1 MFKSKLNSKY
11 FQIKLFLILL
21 VAISIFL
28 RFTDL
33 SHKVY
38 WVDEVFTSLR
48 ISGYSEKDVS
58 QKLFSGSLLSP
69 WELQKY
75 QYPAVEKSAFDTIQ
89 GLAEKEP
96 Q

>member
-11 FQIKLFLILL
+11 FPVKFLLILL
-21 VAISIFL
+21 VAISIFF

-58 QKLFSGSLLSP
+58 QKLFSGYLLNPS
-69 WELQKY
+69 ELQKY
-75 QYPAVEKSAFDTIQ
+75 
-89 GLAEKEP
+89 
-96 Q
+96 